1 MTQINH
7 MSLKDNYKQLSEK
20 FGGPYTLVS
29 KGISK
34 DTIRSILRGS
44 DICVSKAS
52 EVAKALGVTMEELYL
67 GTEKAQEM
75 RAKAAEYWG
84 RYRPRDQDEER
95 YIGKLIEI
103 MRGTDEEAKVMVKKI
118 LDNTVRDAWTQAER
132 DTHKKT
138 MAKSSA

>member
-1 MTQINH
+1 
-7 MSLKDNYKQLSEK
+7 MSLKDNYIKLSEK
-20 FGGPYTLVS
+20 FGGPYALVS
-29 KGISK
+29 KGLKNQIY
-34 DTIRSILRGS
+34 SIMRGS
-44 DICVSKAS
+44 DIGVSKAS
-52 EVAKALGVTMEELYL
+52 EVAKALGVTIDELYL

-118 LDNTVRDAWTQAER
+118 L
-132 DTHKKT
+132 
-138 MAKSSA
+138 